1 MVEIECPEEPTWK
14 SITIQPTN
22 AKIIELRLV
31 SRKGST
37 GDRYNIPGVSEARC
51 IAHLL
56 LAAAE
61 HPTEAKMPREMPL
74 IARRAASDRVELRL
88 WGSPPKPFASL
99 FPSTARRVA
108 YGLLGEVI
116 ALDARAA
123 VKLRS

>member
-22 AKIIELRLV
+22 AKTIELHLV

-74 IARRAASDRVELRL
+74 IARRAASDRLELRL
-88 WGSPPKPFASL
+88 WGSPPKPLAWVS
-99 FPSTARRVA
+99 PATARRIA
-108 YGLLGEVI
+108 YGLMSEVI

-123 VKLRS
+123 AEVRS